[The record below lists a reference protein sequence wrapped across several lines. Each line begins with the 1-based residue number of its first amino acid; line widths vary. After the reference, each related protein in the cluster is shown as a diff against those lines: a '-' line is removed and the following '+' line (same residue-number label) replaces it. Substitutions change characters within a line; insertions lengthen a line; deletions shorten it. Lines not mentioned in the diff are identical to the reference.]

1 MGVPGLWRLLEPA
14 RRPADLERLAGKV
27 VAIDMNIWL
36 HQAVKSRA
44 AEAGPRSYLAVL
56 FRRLCKLIYFGI
68 RPIFVFDGE
77 VPALKRATM
86 AARRK
91 LRGRLGDRAARAQER
106 LFHRLLKRVAEAS
119 LPFSAKV
126 HPHKSVKK
134 SSPGCDDD
142 AKLEL
147 LRRLARRPD
156 VQQAQE
162 DAELFKAPPEKNDSD
177 LVSQG
182 LLHEN
187 AGLEY
192 DELAHDYLDGF
203 NLQIGSQKSDLDLY
217 SDAFCS
223 LPLRAQMR
231 VVQLARER
239 LDAHSS
245 FMEYSLSLSDDQ
257 ASNTELISSNQV
269 NRLLLRRRLAQR
281 QDELAV
287 ILAREEVAEQL
298 AQMNDSQLRS
308 ALHSQIAL
316 LRGEGSGTIEELST
330 TALRIQSRDSGHA
343 ILVKKSPMKPSTGIS
358 AQRSGSVLTLQS
370 LIQKISGRTAF
381 QEEELEQQTEE
392 NENAELKHNHENP
405 SASSDKELVK
415 KPETETQ
422 APVMPTQEEKE
433 ITKLECHEV
442 VCQTIS
448 EDSDSKRDLVQS
460 AKPQT
465 QEPATG
471 VANKNVS
478 SRITGTDVEPS
489 ELKAVPPKIITEAEE
504 KEDIALTHIEPPSES
519 VVDNSPSAFTHTPA
533 KSTVRSELDVKI
545 IENELEEKKGNEPI
559 STGEEAEFIIHDEEE
574 EDDEFIEVPTEEL
587 PTSPKPLSDDGTES
601 NTEESEVEL
610 EGPHSPTAGTEEH
623 FGVGSLSDED
633 HFELDDDVLRE
644 EADRFSRQAQTTTTR
659 CITEAQELL
668 RLFGAP
674 FLVSPQEAEAQCA
687 TLQRLGLVDFVASDD
702 SDVWPFGA
710 RTVCRHLFG
719 GGDDRTKSRTAAV
732 HSPSCYSADDIR
744 DTVGLSPANIIRLA
758 LLCGSDYTPG
768 IQNVGPVTAVEILS
782 EFGQSGDPAESE
794 SLSWLEGVEATDN
807 LVGDI
812 INPLK
817 HFQEWWKSTS
827 MKQEPCPNKDC
838 KTPNASP
845 VRRKWLKLTPPAG
858 FPDPRVVEAYLNP
871 QVTTDLKPFVW
882 EAPNVESL
890 VSCRGQIWLATR
902 DHRTDATSRP
912 EASARTY
919 FGLGPY

>member
-1 MGVPGLWRLLEPA
+1 
-14 RRPADLERLAGKV
+14 
-27 VAIDMNIWL
+27 
-36 HQAVKSRA
+36 
-44 AEAGPRSYLAVL
+44 
-56 FRRLCKLIYFGI
+56 
-68 RPIFVFDGE
+68 
-77 VPALKRATM
+77 
-86 AARRK
+86 
-91 LRGRLGDRAARAQER
+91 
-106 LFHRLLKRVAEAS
+106 
-119 LPFSAKV
+119 
-126 HPHKSVKK
+126 
-134 SSPGCDDD
+134 
-142 AKLEL
+142 
-147 LRRLARRPD
+147 
-156 VQQAQE
+156 
-162 DAELFKAPPEKNDSD
+162 
-177 LVSQG
+177 
-182 LLHEN
+182 
-187 AGLEY
+187 
-192 DELAHDYLDGF
+192 
-203 NLQIGSQKSDLDLY
+203 
-217 SDAFCS
+217 
-223 LPLRAQMR
+223 MR

-890 VSCRGQIWLATR
+890 VSYAAARFGWRRETTEPMLRAVLKRQ
-902 DHRTDATSRP
+902 HERTLG
-912 EASARTY
+912 SARTDTLITNY
-919 FGLGPY
+919 FSKQAASLSQPDKPDEVTLPSKRVRKAASRLRSRKMEPTENEVPNQGSGCTGDTTPSLRVDGGNDIVQVKNEDADVKTRKTPELPCPASTSTALRKRTSRKVTSKKLNEENEGDWINKSNVKQKPPKSRRSAKSSRQPQRRVVLRVALSESDDE